1 MIKNV
6 NMIMII
12 NGETTFALI
21 VDANYVSSRSEG
33 YHSGCFNKHFQIIH
47 SSPKIKHSRQ

>member
-21 VDANYVSSRSEG
+21 VDANNYYIFKVRGVSFG
-33 YHSGCFNKHFQIIH
+33 LF
-47 SSPKIKHSRQ
+47 

>member
-12 NGETTFALI
+12 NGKTTFALI
-21 VDANYVSSRSEG
+21 VDANYYIFKVRGVSFEL
-33 YHSGCFNKHFQIIH
+33 F
-47 SSPKIKHSRQ
+47 